1 MKKVLIVVSGVFLG
15 VILAGIILVVK
26 PIIMPVK
33 SPVKVLSQVTY
44 SLSNR
49 YSNSYV
55 NNVFSDNILLTLAYM
70 SGNVKK
76 GQNISWNSVKS
87 SDVKTLLLKPGQT
100 FAFHD
105 EVLEKYKGKIALT
118 MNAHF
123 NSSEGFKSD
132 GWLVGDGVCHL
143 ASFMYVAATKAGL
156 LSEAPTRHDFAPIP
170 DVPQQSGVSI
180 FYSPN
185 NPSSSTLQNLYI
197 TNNQSKT
204 IAFVFSNG
212 KDNLNIKVEELN

>member
-1 MKKVLIVVSGVFLG
+1 MKQVIIVVSAVCLSFVL
-15 VILAGIILVVK
+15 LAIIQVVK
-26 PIIMPVK
+26 PMIMPEK
-33 SPVKVLSQVTY
+33 PSVKVLSQVTY

-49 YSNSYV
+49 YSNQDV
-55 NNVFSDNILLTLAYM
+55 NTVFSDNILLTLAYM
-70 SGNVKK
+70 SGKIK
-76 GQNISWNSVKS
+76 EGEQIPWNTVKS
-87 SDVKTLLLKPGQT
+87 SGVKTLLLKPGQT

-105 EVLEKYKGKIALT
+105 EVLEKYKGKVDVT
-118 MNAHF
+118 TNAHF
-123 NSSEGFKSD
+123 NFSEGFRSD

-170 DVPQQSGVSI
+170 DVSLQQGVSI

-197 TNNQSKT
+197 TNNHSKT
-204 IAFVFSNG
+204 IAFVFAHA